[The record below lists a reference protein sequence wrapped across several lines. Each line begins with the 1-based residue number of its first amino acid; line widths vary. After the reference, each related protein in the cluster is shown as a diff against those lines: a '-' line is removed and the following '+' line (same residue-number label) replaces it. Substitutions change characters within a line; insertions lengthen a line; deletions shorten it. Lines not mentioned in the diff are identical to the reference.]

1 MSLVTIFLLVGLPI
15 IFPDMIADNV
25 KKHIEGSVPEEN
37 HEMFTLSDG
46 YNR

>member
-25 KKHIEGSVPEEN
+25 KKHIQQGPVLEETHN
-37 HEMFTLSDG
+37 DEMWKM
-46 YNR
+46 